1 MKGFLAY
8 FKNSI
13 FNIVKGVFIGVA
25 NIIPGVS
32 GGTMAVSFGI
42 YDKLIASINGLFKEF
57 KKSVAFLV
65 PIFIGVALGIVGF
78 SYLVEYLLEN
88 QTLPTALA
96 FVGLILGGL
105 PVMFAEL
112 RKKQKDAGF
121 KKFGIRP
128 QDAAAFLLLFAFAV
142 GLPML
147 KESSDTLQTLDIS
160 IGNALMLFFGGIIAA
175 ATMVIP
181 GVSGSMVMM
190 ILGFYYGVINL
201 VTSFFDAL
209 LSMDFGKLFQCCLL
223 IVPFGIGV
231 LLGIV
236 LIAKLIHYLFEHHG
250 IVTYFAIFG
259 LVLASPFA
267 IFYNT
272 GALSGGFGPI
282 SVIVGLAVMFVLGF
296 GTYVLGKHE

>member
-1 MKGFLAY
+1 M
-8 FKNSI
+8 
-13 FNIVKGVFIGVA
+13 KGVFIGIA

-42 YDKLIASINGLFKEF
+42 YDKMIASINGVFKEF
-57 KKSVAFLV
+57 RKSAAFLV
-65 PIFIGVALGIVGF
+65 PIFFGAALGIVGF
-78 SYLVEYLLEN
+78 SYLVEYLLET

-105 PVMFAEL
+105 PVMYREL
-112 RKKQKDAGF
+112 RKKQIEKGMT
-121 KKFGIRP
+121 KFRMRP
-128 QDAAAFLLLFAFAV
+128 QDIAAFLLLFALAI
-142 GLPML
+142 GLPMM
-147 KESSDTLQTLDIS
+147 KGSSDTLQTLDVG

-209 LSMDFGKLFQCCLL
+209 LALDFGKLFQCCLL

-250 IVTYFAIFG
+250 IVTYCAIFG

-272 GALSGGFGPI
+272 GALSGSFGPV
-282 SVIVGLAVMFVLGF
+282 SVAVGLAVMLVLGF